1 MGWDPLRI
9 RGGSENGGIRPQA
22 LQPQPPFPQEAPS
35 PGTSGH
41 LRGQPSPGRRNTWAP
56 RAPPRLV
63 SKEVGSQSLSRN
75 LQCSWTPGPST
86 VRVITLQ
93 RAVLQRPCGG
103 MWSCRLALAQ
113 NCALEGLPEAK
124 TGQWTA
130 HARPQNCCTLR
141 PSGSPQAV
149 QTDLFVRVSGEVDF
163 IPPHRLTPLWLWES
177 VLGEHLEA
185 LTCFVW

>member
-22 LQPQPPFPQEAPS
+22 LQPQPHFPQEAPS

-63 SKEVGSQSLSRN
+63 SKEVGSQSLSRD

-124 TGQWTA
+124 TGQGTA
-130 HARPQNCCTLR
+130 HARRKTAVLYGLPGALR
-141 PSGSPQAV
+141 RSKLTCLSVSLAKWISSPS
-149 QTDLFVRVSGEVDF
+149 QTDSVMAMGIGVGRTAGGVD
-163 IPPHRLTPLWLWES
+163 I
-177 VLGEHLEA
+177 
-185 LTCFVW
+185 CFVW